1 MRPGT
6 VHRSVQWNM
15 DGIPI
20 KTFDIGETVNQTAVE
35 AQGRRWLV
43 YWLLGRETERC
54 YMTDGR
60 RYVEIVNPHEW
71 QQLHMDASQVSGDE
85 VGACDLACERLAQLM
100 KKRQHWREL
109 Q

>member
-1 MRPGT
+1 
-6 VHRSVQWNM
+6 M

-43 YWLLGRETERC
+43 YWLLGPGTERC
-54 YMTDGR
+54 YMTDR
-60 RYVEIVNPHEW
+60 SRYVEIVNPHEW

-109 Q
+109 P